1 MSRTSIPELR
11 ALRLRYLDS
20 FSTTLDISSEQIAPA
35 TVIDQD
41 SAMAIADAFES
52 AVHSPLDSF
61 VIAAYHKLAHET
73 LLQWEFLIDAGY
85 WIEPW
90 VYAGQPYR
98 GSKAMQGDVGS
109 RHLYFFLT
117 SSGFGEDDNQLDQ
130 THNPLLHP
138 SGIEVN
144 GSPLLFNDLFRA
156 VHDIFGHAQEGHEF
170 GPLGEENAWRCHSSM
185 FSAAARQALT
195 TETRGQNSWFNFG
208 PQMRREDGS
217 LIGRG
222 DSGFIAPELRRY
234 APQKMSVLPIEYVFA
249 ARCVRMS

>member
-1 MSRTSIPELR
+1 MSRTSIQELR
-11 ALRLRYLDS
+11 ALRQRYLDS
-20 FSTTLDISSEQIAPA
+20 YSTALDIGSDQIAPA
-35 TVIDQD
+35 TVIDQH

-52 AVHSPLDSF
+52 AVHSPLDSS
-61 VIAAYHKLAHET
+61 VIAAYQSLAEET
-73 LLQWEFLIDAGY
+73 LLQWEFLVGAGY
-85 WIEPW
+85 SIEPW
-90 VYAGQPYR
+90 VHTGQPYC
-98 GSKAMQGDVGS
+98 GSKEMHSDVGS
-109 RHLYFFLT
+109 GHLYFFLT

-130 THNPLLHP
+130 THNPLLHS

-144 GSPLLFNDLFRA
+144 GSQLLFNDLFRA

-208 PQMRREDGS
+208 PQMRRQDGA
-217 LIGRG
+217 LIGLG

-234 APQKMSVLPIEYVFA
+234 APQKMSVLPIEFVFA